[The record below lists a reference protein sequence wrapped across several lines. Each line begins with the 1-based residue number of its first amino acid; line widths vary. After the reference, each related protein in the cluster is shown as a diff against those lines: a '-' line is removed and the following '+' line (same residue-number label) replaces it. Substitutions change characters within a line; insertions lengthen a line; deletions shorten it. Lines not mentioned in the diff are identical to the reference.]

1 MINLFVSM
9 ANNCKIILEMKVNQI
24 MSYFLVFSLPMPLL
38 PFKKKNLLQHIIFFN
53 GNRPAV
59 VIGKQNNKY
68 RKINTALISKKK
80 KILIKTPQDLPS
92 WWLPSLQEY
101 PFLLTYTQYRDLG
114 KVKKRQREYLQL
126 KSSIILL

>member
-38 PFKKKNLLQHIIFFN
+38 PLKKKFYYSTSFFI
-53 GNRPAV
+53 GNRLAV

-80 KILIKTPQDLPS
+80 KK
-92 WWLPSLQEY
+92 
-101 PFLLTYTQYRDLG
+101 F
-114 KVKKRQREYLQL
+114 
-126 KSSIILL
+126 